1 MPTSRSA
8 LAALPAVDRLLRQP
22 RVAALPRPL
31 ALRAVRAVIDELR
44 ARVLA
49 EGAEVPPVEEL
60 IAAVE
65 VRVAGW
71 RQPGIRTVLNATG
84 VVLHTNLGRAPLAEA
99 AQQAVAVAA
108 RGYGTVEID
117 LESGQ
122 RGDRL
127 TALRARLA
135 HLVGAEDAVV
145 VNNNAA
151 ATLLTLTALAQG
163 RSVVVSRGELVEIG
177 GSFRIPEV
185 AEAGGARLI
194 EVGATN
200 RTRVAD
206 YVRALDALAEPAAG
220 LLRVHRSNF
229 RIVGFT
235 ELPER
240 AELAALAHARGLWL
254 YEDLGSGNLLPE
266 TPEEPTV
273 SQVLAEGVDLVSFSG
288 DKLLGGPQAGIVV
301 GRADLIQRLRHHP
314 LYRALRLDK
323 LVLAAL
329 DATLALVQEGREA
342 EIPTVGMLRLGPQD
356 LWPRCEAL
364 RAAVGRPD
372 LDLTIEPVD
381 GRAGA
386 GALPELPLASV
397 ALVVR
402 GLPVADLAQALRHA
416 DPPVLARQSQDALLL
431 DPRALLPEQDRSLA
445 AVLRRI
451 LDALSPSPTSAADP
465 P

>member
-1 MPTSRSA
+1 MPPSRSP
-8 LAALPAVDRLLRQP
+8 LATLPAVDRLLRQP
-22 RVAALPRPL
+22 RVAALPRPM
-31 ALRAVRAVIDELR
+31 ALRAVREVIEEAR

-49 EGAEVPPVEEL
+49 EGAAVPAMEALAE
-60 IAAVE
+60 AVE
-65 VRVAGW
+65 ARVAAW

-108 RGYGTVEID
+108 RGYGTVEIHMA
-117 LESGQ
+117 SGQ
-122 RGDRL
+122 RGERL
-127 TALRARLA
+127 ASVKARLA
-135 HLVGAEDAVV
+135 QLVGAEDAVV

-151 ATLLTLTALAQG
+151 AVLLALTALARG

-206 YVRALDALAEPAAG
+206 YTRALDAQAEPVAG
-220 LLRVHRSNF
+220 ILRVHRSNF

-235 ELPER
+235 ELPDR
-240 AELAALAHARGLWL
+240 AALAALAHARGLWL
-254 YEDLGSGNLLPE
+254 FEDLGSGNLLPD

-288 DKLLGGPQAGIVV
+288 DKLLGGPQAGIVA
-301 GRADLIQRLRHHP
+301 GRAELIQRLRRHP

-329 DATLALVQEGREA
+329 DATLQLYLEGREA
-342 EIPTVGMLRLGPQD
+342 EIPGVAMLRLGPAELQ
-356 LWPRCEAL
+356 PRCAAL
-364 RAAVGRPD
+364 RVALGRPD
-372 LDLTIEPVD
+372 LDLTVEPVD

-386 GALPELPLASV
+386 GALPELPLDSV

-402 GLPVADLAQALRHA
+402 GLPVAELAHALRHA
-416 DPPVLARQSQDALLL
+416 DPPVLARQSQDALLIDL
-431 DPRALLPEQDRSLA
+431 RALLPAQDAALA
-445 AVLRRI
+445 AVLRRT
-451 LDALSPSPTSAADP
+451 LRSLSPPPPSVADEP
-465 P
+465 